1 VSPPALTGRRGVAR
15 SLAWWRARRRRLLKF
30 WAIGGAVS
38 VVVSLVS
45 FTGALEGTQ
54 ARTLDLLMRLHGQ
67 RAVSDVV
74 IIAIDE
80 DAFDALGQ
88 RQPLSRA
95 YLARLL
101 KGLQRAGAAV
111 VGLDIVYETATAEDA
126 VYAAAVR
133 SFSEGGISRVVL
145 TSMLPEAGPLAELRS
160 WPGLVRGLPDVP
172 KEPDGMIRQAALVLA
187 GPDGAP
193 EPALSAAV
201 AARFAGLDRRGLEAA
216 LAAGVL
222 PGSLSGDKVRVG
234 RPGELRRINY
244 VGPARSFLTIP
255 AGAIVA
261 LAESDTPPAADNP
274 LRGKIALVG
283 ATFRESRDF
292 FDTPHGELPGVEV
305 HANLVHMI
313 LTRSFI
319 APPTWL
325 IGLGFQLV
333 VVIGAGFA
341 VVTLR
346 PLTATLVCFVGP
358 LVVGLPLSYLA
369 FHRGGYWVDFM
380 LPVITTRLFAR
391 TVDHLEGRRFRAAF
405 GRYVSPEVAARVLEE
420 APSLAGERRTVSIL
434 FSDLRDFT
442 TFSEK
447 MDPAELASRL
457 SEYFDAMTKAIFK
470 HRGMVNDFIGDAVMA
485 IFGAPLD
492 DPEHALHA
500 ARSAMDMERALVSLN
515 ATWAASGL
523 PPLRMG
529 IGVHTGEVFAGNVG
543 GKTRFKYTLIGDP
556 VNVASRVEGVNK
568 ELNTSILITEA
579 TYHEIATRVE
589 AKDCGEVHVKGRDEP
604 VRVYTLLGIDDHA
617 APARRRGEG

>member
-1 VSPPALTGRRGVAR
+1 MKGRAAR
-15 SLAWWRARRRRLLKF
+15 LAWWRARRRRLLKF
-30 WAIGGAVS
+30 WGIGGAVS

-74 IIAIDE
+74 IIAIDD

-101 KGLQRAGAAV
+101 TALRRTGPAV
-111 VGLDIVYETATAEDA
+111 VGLDIVYPTATAEDA

-133 SFSEGGISRVVL
+133 DFSDAGISRVVL
-145 TSMLPEAGPLAELRS
+145 TSTLPDTGPLAELRS
-160 WPGLVRGLPDVP
+160 WPGLVRGFPDVSE
-172 KEPDGMIRQAALVLA
+172 EPDGMIRRAALVLEA
-187 GPDGAP
+187 KGGSL
-193 EPALSAAV
+193 EPALSTAV
-201 AARFAGLDRRGLEAA
+201 AARFAGLDQRGIDTA
-216 LAAGVL
+216 LATGSL
-222 PGSLSGDKVRVG
+222 PGAPSGGHTRVG

-255 AGAIVA
+255 AGAIIA

-274 LRGKIALVG
+274 LRGKIVLVG
-283 ATFRESRDF
+283 ATFRDSRDF
-292 FDTPHGELPGVEV
+292 FDTPHGLLPGVEV

-325 IGLGFQLV
+325 IGLGFQLL

-346 PLTATLVCFVGP
+346 PLTATLACFVGP

-369 FHRGGYWVDFM
+369 FQRGGYWVDFM
-380 LPVITTRLFAR
+380 LPVITTRLFSR

-457 SEYFDAMTKAIFK
+457 SEYFDAMTKAIFR
-470 HRGMVNDFIGDAVMA
+470 HRGMINDFIGDAVMA

-492 DPEHALHA
+492 DPEHAFHA
-500 ARSAMDMERALVSLN
+500 AQSAMGMERALVTLN
-515 ATWAASGL
+515 ARWAASGL

-568 ELNTSILITEA
+568 ELDTSILITEA
-579 TYHEIATRVE
+579 TYREIASRVKAE
-589 AKDCGEVHVKGRDEP
+589 DRGEVHVKGRIES
-604 VRVYTLLGIDDHA
+604 VRVYTLLDVDDHA
-617 APARRRGEG
+617 APTRRRAEG